1 LRHRDTYLVAMRH
14 ALARTFLLA
23 VLALATVPTGVGAQT
38 PIPLGEISR
47 YINSLT
53 KAKAEFTQL
62 NADGSISTGTLYLHR
77 PGRARFEYDPPEP
90 ALVIAG
96 GGTLAIFDRKSNQ
109 PPEQYPLRRTPL
121 SVILERNVDL
131 SRAGMVTGHRAEG
144 NTTIVTA
151 QDPESPEAGAIR
163 LVFTA
168 GPVELRQWVIVGQDG
183 SETTV
188 VLGELLRDVELT
200 SFLFNIPLE
209 VDRILGRN

>member
-1 LRHRDTYLVAMRH
+1 MTRHLARLIFAATF
-14 ALARTFLLA
+14 ALALGPLP
-23 VLALATVPTGVGAQT
+23 ALAQSA
-38 PIPLGEISR
+38 IPLAEISR

-53 KAKAEFTQL
+53 RAKAEFTQL

-77 PGRARFEYDPPEP
+77 PGRARFEYDPPEQ

-96 GGTLAIFDRKSNQ
+96 GGTVAIFDRKSNQ

-121 SVILERNVDL
+121 SVILARDVDL

-168 GPVELRQWVIVGQDG
+168 NPVELRQWVIVGQDG